1 MSAADRQG
9 RVTQPQFRAGGAW
22 GQDAREY
29 LRREKEVLFER
40 HRAGASGREIVDAY
54 TAVMDGVIRALYDA
68 ASSEYAERYA
78 QLDQRLAVVAQGGYG
93 RGELNPCSDIDLL
106 FLYPHKRD
114 PYVES
119 VTERILYCLWDT
131 KLDLGHAARN
141 IRDCVRLAANDLK
154 VKTALLDTRF
164 LCGDGALYAEFAAA
178 MDNDVLRRGAER
190 FFREKLEENR
200 HRHEQYGDTVYLL
213 EPQLK
218 EGEGGLRDLH
228 TAMWMAK
235 VKFKVHGIEELVH
248 KGVLSEREMQEIGEA
263 QDFLWRVRNHLHFLS
278 GKHQDQL
285 TFEYQERLATDLGF
299 QGSGTLKPVEVFMRT
314 YYLHAATI
322 NRFSDEII
330 DRCVGPSAPQ
340 RLFGRLTRRE
350 IRPGVGLV
358 AEILSVTN
366 VDILHEDPTNLIRV
380 FGDAQRHDVPISHA
394 TKRMVRSRID
404 LLDDEQRHAPGMVA
418 AFFDILRGRRRVYE
432 TLLDMHGVG
441 VLGAFLPEFEKLR
454 CMVLHDLYH
463 TYTVDEHSL
472 RGVFELERL
481 RAGTYKTSVPLLTQV
496 VREVDGIDILFLAF
510 LLHDIGKGHGSK
522 HSERGAVKIPKIAA
536 RLHMNED
543 AARQLQ
549 FLVAHHLTMSH
560 LAQRRDIH
568 DQRLIVEFAKQ
579 VGTVDNLKKLYLL
592 TFADMRAVG
601 PKVWNNWHDML
612 LGQLY
617 MHTLDVL
624 ERETF
629 VVEDHRERVDRVKE
643 RIAGVAGA
651 KVPKNDLQSFL
662 HDMPDRYFLG
672 TTEESIV
679 HHMQLVGRLQEEG
692 RIAVTDVHH
701 EPDRDF
707 TEFTV
712 ITQDRPGLFAMLA
725 GILFAHR
732 LDVASANINTSR
744 GSTAVDIF
752 RVTHGDRAEL
762 VQSTER
768 WERVRNAL
776 ERILCGELQVEDLV
790 AQAQEPTLLSHRV
803 VPQMPS
809 KVEID
814 NDVSDR
820 FTVVD
825 VYSHDRPGL
834 LFDIANAL
842 YHLGFSIHLAKI
854 TTNVDQVLD
863 VFYVSENN
871 SKVTEPGRLQ
881 RIREV
886 LAACLEEERPRA
898 ASA

>member
-1 MSAADRQG
+1 MSISG
-9 RVTQPQFRAGGAW
+9 RKEPVTLPQLPAGGAW
-22 GQDAREY
+22 GQGVREY
-29 LRREKEVLFER
+29 LSRQKEILFEH
-40 HRAGASGREIVDAY
+40 HRAGAAGGEIVDAY
-54 TAVMDGVIRALYDA
+54 TEVMDGVMRALYEA
-68 ASSEYAERYA
+68 ATSEYAERYA

-114 PYVES
+114 PYVDS

-141 IRDCVRLAANDLK
+141 IRDCVRLAATDLK

-178 MDNDVLRRGAER
+178 MDNEVLRRGAER

-200 HRHEQYGDTVYLL
+200 SRHEQYGDSVYLL

-235 VKFKVHGIEELVH
+235 VKFKVHGMEELVH
-248 KGVLSEREMQEIGEA
+248 KGVLSERERHEIKEA

-285 TFEYQERLATDLGF
+285 TFEYQERVAEDLGF
-299 QGSGTLKPVEVFMRT
+299 EGSGTLKPVEVFMRK

-330 DRCVGPSAPQ
+330 DRCVGPSTPQ

-350 IRPGVGLV
+350 IRPGVVLA

-366 VDILHEDPTNLIRV
+366 ANMLREDPSNLVRL
-380 FGDAQRHDVPISHA
+380 FGDAQRHDVSIA
-394 TKRMVRSRID
+394 YGTKRLVRSHID
-404 LLDDEQRHAPGMVA
+404 LIDDEQRHAPETVA
-418 AFFDILRGRRRVYE
+418 ALFDVLRGRRRVYE
-432 TLLDMHGVG
+432 TLVDMHGVG
-441 VLGAFLPEFEKLR
+441 VLGALLPEFEALR
-454 CMVLHDLYH
+454 CMVLHDVYH

-481 RAGTYKTSVPLLTQV
+481 RAGAYKASVPLLTQV

-522 HSERGAVKIPKIAA
+522 HSERGAAKIPQIAA
-536 RLHMNED
+536 RLRMNED

-624 ERETF
+624 ERETL
-629 VVEDHRERVDRVKE
+629 VVEDYRERVGRVKE
-643 RIAGVAGA
+643 RITDAAAG
-651 KVPKNDLQSFL
+651 KVPEDDLQAFL
-662 HDMPDRYFLG
+662 QDMPDRYLLG
-672 TTEESIV
+672 TTEDSIV
-679 HHMQLVGRLQEEG
+679 RHAQLVGGLHEEG
-692 RIAVTDVHH
+692 EIVVTEVHH

-712 ITQDRPGLFAMLA
+712 ITDDRPGLFAMLA

-732 LDVASANINTSR
+732 LDIASANINTSR
-744 GSTAVDIF
+744 AGMAVDIF

-762 VQSTER
+762 VQSPER
-768 WERVRNAL
+768 WERVRTAL
-776 ERILCGELQVEDLV
+776 ERILRGEQEVEDLV
-790 AQAQEPTLLSHRV
+790 AQAQEPSLFARRV
-803 VPQMPS
+803 VPQVPNR
-809 KVEID
+809 VEIH
-814 NDVSDR
+814 NEVSDR

-834 LFDIANAL
+834 LFDVANAL
-842 YHLGFSIHLAKI
+842 YHLGLAIHLAKI

-863 VFYVSENN
+863 VFYVSKNN
-871 SKVTEPGRLQ
+871 SKVTDPGDLQ
-881 RIREV
+881 RMRTV
-886 LAACLEEERPRA
+886 LAVCLEEEVARA